1 MAHLQVSSIDVA
13 ELTRQLGQWT
23 RTHDTLAKSLAD
35 ALVQLMDAGLLPAG
49 SRLPSQRELAATL
62 GTARGTVV
70 TAYDL
75 LLQQGYVT
83 ARQGSG
89 FWVRSL
95 SARGQSRMGA
105 RMFAFTSNSAD
116 WIDLSSGAL
125 PASSGVATAIGALGK
140 TDLDPYLPTDG
151 YFPMGLP
158 NLRRQIAAYYTRDG
172 LTTQPADVLVTSG
185 AQQSVWLAAS
195 TFTGVGVTVLVEEPG
210 YRGGLEAFAAT
221 GATVEGI
228 RVVNGGIDVDLVRR
242 LGPKAQVLYCQT
254 SIHNPTG
261 RSMAAS
267 ARRELAEV
275 INKYGILTIEDTVS
289 RDLVLEG
296 AMPAPVLTGL
306 VDPELLITIGTASKL
321 FWGGLRI
328 GWVVGQE
335 KHLRAILQCK
345 RPIDLAASPLNQ
357 LITAHLLDSAP
368 AARQERQFN
377 LKRWLEATEAIVG
390 EIFPDWT
397 WERPHGGPGLWVE
410 THLDAVALTET
421 AKRVGVLLAPGPSFS
436 SYRGLR
442 SKLRLPIW
450 HEADVLSEGLGAI
463 ARAHP
468 H

>member
-23 RTHDTLAKSLAD
+23 RTHDTLARSLSD

-70 TAYDL
+70 SAYDF
-75 LLQQGYVT
+75 LQREGYVT

-89 FWVRSL
+89 FWVRSD
-95 SARGQSRMGA
+95 SARGRSRMGA

-125 PASSGVATAIGALGK
+125 PASSGVAAAIAALGRN
-140 TDLDPYLPTDG
+140 DLDPYLPTDG

-158 NLRRQIAAYYTRDG
+158 GLRRQIAAHYTRDG
-172 LTTQPADVLVTSG
+172 LPTQPNEILVTSG
-185 AQQSVWLAAS
+185 AQQAVWLAAAA
-195 TFTGVGVTVLVEEPG
+195 FAGVGVTVLVEEPG

-228 RVVNGGIDVDLVRR
+228 RVVNGGIDVDLVRQ
-242 LGPKAQVLYCQT
+242 LGPRAQVLYCQT

-261 RSMAAS
+261 ATMAS
-267 ARRELAEV
+267 NARRELAEV
-275 INKYGILTIEDTVS
+275 INHYGILTVEDTVA
-289 RDLVLEG
+289 RDLVL
-296 AMPAPVLTGL
+296 AATAPAPVLAGL
-306 VDPELLITIGTASKL
+306 VDPELLVTIGTASKL

-328 GWVVGQE
+328 GWVVGTE

-357 LITAHLLDSAP
+357 LITAHLLDSA
-368 AARQERQFN
+368 AQARRERQ
-377 LKRWLEATEAIVG
+377 LSLAKSLEATEAIVH

-397 WERPHGGPGLWVE
+397 WERPHGGSGLWVD
-410 THLDAVALTET
+410 TKLDAVALTET

-463 ARAHP
+463 AGAFP